1 MVNYLVKLFHLKKS
15 FCLILLTIAFTI
27 SKAQPLYKEVA
38 QINDSVDYY
47 LEIAIFNKED
57 KKSYNKA
64 IIYTEKAIDYAK
76 NEKLEHKLGD
86 CYLVL
91 GRIYY
96 DLNKLDNA
104 IENFIR
110 SINIYAKK
118 EANYNLAF
126 AYYNLGK
133 CYLESNK
140 IELSE
145 IYFKKATNIYEKLN
159 LKDAIQLI
167 NLQKGIIQ
175 KNKKQY
181 EAASKLF
188 QNVINNLEID
198 ALTDAKVEAYLL
210 LGEIETE
217 KGNPYKAIEF
227 LESALKLNTSG
238 NNNTNLQQRILKD
251 LMQAY
256 KNIDQFSKSQFY
268 AEKYI
273 QISDSIGNFFNTS
286 LYENAYDKIQFDKQ
300 LQTIQQ
306 LDEEKKS
313 QQKTLRFSKL
323 ISILSIALISIL
335 SLLSLSLFKNN
346 KIRINTNRLLKEKNK
361 ELIKE
366 KEKAELASKTR
377 SEFLATVSHELRTPL
392 NAINGITYLLLQ
404 ENPKKSQMNYLKSLE
419 FSGNYLLNFINDILE
434 INRLESDKV
443 QIEKISFNINELVE
457 NLSTSFNE
465 FTNENN
471 VTFHVS
477 IDKSIK
483 NLIIGDITK
492 LSQVLI
498 NLINNAIKFSKNGDV
513 WLNIKNTHQTENQ
526 ITLFFEVKDNG
537 IGIPLEKQE
546 SIFESF
552 SQGSVEINRTYGGTG
567 LGLSIVKKLIELL
580 DSTIKLQ
587 SEPNKGTAFT
597 FEITFDKGNS
607 LENTSFE
614 EITTRVDGKTFKNKN
629 VLLVEDN
636 KINQM
641 ITCKMLER
649 KAINC
654 TIIDNGEEAID
665 HLKTNTYD
673 LVLMDVHLPG
683 INGTEATAIIRT
695 FDTKTPIIALTA
707 ISLNENREML
717 LSYGMNEVVT
727 KPFVPEDFYTV
738 LASYLAKTEE

>member
-1 MVNYLVKLFHLKKS
+1 MVNYLVKIIHLKKF
-15 FCLILLTIAFTI
+15 FCLILLITAFI
-27 SKAQPLYKEVA
+27 IGKAQPLYKEVA

-76 NEKLEHKLGD
+76 NEKLEDKLGD

-96 DLNKLDNA
+96 DLNKLDDA

-110 SINIYAKK
+110 SINIYTKK

-175 KNKKQY
+175 KNKKQF
-181 EAASKLF
+181 ETASKLF
-188 QNVINNLEID
+188 QNVIDSIETE
-198 ALTDAKVEAYLL
+198 ALLDVEVEAYLL

-227 LESALKLNTSG
+227 LESALKLNASG

-300 LQTIQQ
+300 LQTIQK

-404 ENPKKSQMNYLKSLE
+404 ENPKESQMNYLKSLE

-465 FTNENN
+465 FTYENN

-537 IGIPLEKQE
+537 IGIPYEKQE

-654 TIIDNGEEAID
+654 TIIDNGEEAIE

-738 LASYLAKTEE
+738 LASYLAKTKE